1 MGETDSAVEV
11 VVGGSSFG
19 ILSMA
24 EEWQSRSP
32 PLEDGEAEAE
42 EAAAAMAAAI
52 SDWESI
58 PAAGGT
64 QEAVAVFMAE
74 GKKYWK
80 SEGRKCLKYVSSHRH
95 SKEKS
100 SSHHIQICSNSVFQ
114 LPIKE
119 GLIHSIANSTI
130 AVTRSFRLRTLEG
143 EGNSL
148 RGVNHSF
155 YRSSP
160 ERERERGRGGGRE
173 VELAEGRPFGNS
185 SLPLFLPLSTLER
198 SISFFG
204 T

>member
-1 MGETDSAVEV
+1 MVFPLFVKFSIQYKPDDECEGFAVGEEKAAAGDEDDVGETDSAVEV

-95 SKEKS
+95 S
-100 SSHHIQICSNSVFQ
+100 
-114 LPIKE
+114 
-119 GLIHSIANSTI
+119 
-130 AVTRSFRLRTLEG
+130 
-143 EGNSL
+143 
-148 RGVNHSF
+148 
-155 YRSSP
+155 
-160 ERERERGRGGGRE
+160 
-173 VELAEGRPFGNS
+173 
-185 SLPLFLPLSTLER
+185 
-198 SISFFG
+198 
-204 T
+204 